1 MSVGEEV
8 RSQQEKPQQS
18 LGTAAA
24 RNLATTTKSTPQM
37 QEISS
42 RWLLRTLPW
51 VNVQGGTYRVNR
63 RLTYAVGDGR
73 VTFVKTGDRVAVIPA
88 ELGELPALRTYEDI
102 DVLSE
107 LAQRCEQREFAPGD
121 VLAEF
126 GSQAEEVF
134 LLAHGKVEKIG
145 TGPYGDDA
153 VLGVLADGAYFGEQS
168 LLDPEA
174 IWEYTARAV
183 TACTVLVLPRQ
194 AVEQLAERAET
205 LSEHLQELRAIPSQR
220 TNKYG
225 EKEIDLAAGHSG
237 EPDIP
242 HTFVDYEAAPREYEL
257 SVAQTVLRIHT
268 RVADLYNQP
277 MNQTEQQIRLTV
289 EALKERQEHELINN
303 REFGLLHNCEYDQR
317 LQPHDGVPGP
327 DDLDELLCRRRG
339 TKLLLAHPRAISAF
353 GRELNKR
360 GLVPETI
367 DIAGNRIP
375 TWRGVPI
382 YPCNKIPVTEART
395 TSIIAMRTG
404 EDDQGVIGLRAA
416 SIPDEIEP
424 SLSVRFMGI
433 NEQAIIKY
441 LVTAYYSAAVLVPD
455 ALGVLEN
462 VEIGRWR

>member
-8 RSQQEKPQQS
+8 RTQQDRPQQS

-24 RNLATTTKSTPQM
+24 RNLATTTKSAPQM

-73 VTFVKTGDRVAVIPA
+73 ITFVKTGDQVAVIPA

-102 DVLSE
+102 DVLGE
-107 LAQRCEQREFAPGD
+107 LARRCEQREFAPGD

-126 GSQAEEVF
+126 GSRAEDVY

-153 VLGVLADGAYFGEQS
+153 VLGVLADGAYLGDQA
-168 LLDPEA
+168 LLDADA

-194 AVEQLAERAET
+194 AVEQVAERAET
-205 LSEHLQELRAIPSQR
+205 LSAHLQELRAIPEQR

-277 MNQTEQQIRLTV
+277 MNQTEQQVRLTV

-327 DDLDELLCRRRG
+327 DDLDELLSRRRG
-339 TKLLLAHPRAISAF
+339 TKLLLAHPRAISAL
-353 GRELNKR
+353 GREFNKR

-404 EDDQGVIGLRAA
+404 EEDQGVIGLRAA

-441 LVTAYYSAAVLVPD
+441 LVTAYYSTAVLVPD